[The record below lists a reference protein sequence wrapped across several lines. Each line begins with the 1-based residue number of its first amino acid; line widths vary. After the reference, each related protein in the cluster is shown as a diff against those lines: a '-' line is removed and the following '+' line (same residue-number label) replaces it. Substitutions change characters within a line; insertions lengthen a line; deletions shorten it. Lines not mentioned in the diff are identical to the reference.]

1 MSGTRGGT
9 TRDVASEENCSSR
22 FAATATATDDDDGDG
37 DDDGEGRATSR
48 SSSRERDVATASWRV
63 AGTSKQT
70 TGVRARGDDDSR
82 GRSVGRDERANI
94 IGDGARGWS
103 VVRDNAGDDDE
114 GEDDSAPAT
123 ATAVLVN
130 ALSSIVDQDDVAR
143 MRETQLRTLSNL
155 QDSNAVLGSF
165 NDFCDS
171 HLPNVAHDLGRS
183 ARIVRAIKAD
193 LTYIHK
199 HSRALRARMKALY
212 PEAFEGVPEYQ
223 VPDE

>member
-9 TRDVASEENCSSR
+9 TRDVASEENCYSR
-22 FAATATATDDDDGDG
+22 FAATAIDD

-48 SSSRERDVATASWRV
+48 SSTRSRGRDVATASWRV
-63 AGTSKQT
+63 AGTSEQT
-70 TGVRARGDDDSR
+70 TGVGARVDDGSR
-82 GRSVGRDERANI
+82 ERSVGRDERANI
-94 IGDGARGWS
+94 IGDGAGDGARGWS
-103 VVRDNAGDDDE
+103 VVGDNA
-114 GEDDSAPAT
+114 GEDDSAPTT

-183 ARIVRAIKAD
+183 ARMVRAIKAD